1 MSVKTF
7 IVDRIIHSTAVRMTP
22 AMPMATESR
31 KLIFITDQGSTLAT
45 ARRTRRGPLCLRG
58 AVPVRAP
65 APVEAA
71 DAPVEAVD
79 PVPAPDWA
87 EPTRCVG
94 AVRLV
99 TAPRESGV
107 PWSGLEAP
115 EAPDV
120 LPDPLEA

>member
-22 AMPMATESR
+22 AMPRATESR
-31 KLIFITDQGSTLAT
+31 KLIFMTDQGSTLAT
-45 ARRTRRGPLCLRG
+45 ARRTRRGPLCLR
-58 AVPVRAP
+58 AAAPVRAP
-65 APVEAA
+65 ALVAVAEEP
-71 DAPVEAVD
+71 DAGDA
-79 PVPAPDWA
+79 VPAPDCV

-107 PWSGLEAP
+107 PGSALEAP
-115 EAPDV
+115 EAPEV
-120 LPDPLEA
+120 LPDPPEA